1 MESASLLAKP
11 RKQASGFQRRI
22 AMPCNCCEMENNVF
36 GEDEAKAN
44 LKDYRKRGPAKQT
57 KLILEA
63 VRSLGLKDAA
73 LLDVGGGIGTIHHE
87 LLKDVAN
94 QATHVDASS
103 AYLKVATEEAKRL
116 GHEAQVKFIHA
127 DFTDVADELSQVDVV
142 TLDRV
147 VCCYPDFQNLLKSA
161 AGKSRKA
168 IALTYPR
175 ETWYIRMAIAV
186 GNFFQRLRNDPFR
199 VFVHPVNEM
208 ESLLNAEGLRKV
220 SVKRLFVWEMALYQR
235 NLE

>member
-1 MESASLLAKP
+1 
-11 RKQASGFQRRI
+11 
-22 AMPCNCCEMENNVF
+22 MENNTF

-57 KLILEA
+57 RLILEA
-63 VRSLGLKDAA
+63 VRSLGLKDAS

-87 LLKDVAN
+87 LLKDVAR

-103 AYLKVATEEAKRL
+103 AYLKVAAEEAKRL

-127 DFTDVADELSQVDVV
+127 DFTDVAEELPPVDVV

-147 VCCYPDFQNLLKSA
+147 VCCYPNMRALLKA
-161 AGKSRKA
+161 ASSKSRTA

-175 ETWYIRMAIAV
+175 ETWWTKAV
-186 GNFFQRLRNDPFR
+186 VKAANLFQRLRQDPFR
-199 VFVHPVNEM
+199 IFVHPVSEM
-208 ESLLNAEGLRKV
+208 ESLLNGEGLKRV
-220 SVKRLFVWEMALYQR
+220 STRRLLVWEMSLYQR
-235 NLE
+235 

>member
-1 MESASLLAKP
+1 
-11 RKQASGFQRRI
+11 
-22 AMPCNCCEMENNVF
+22 MPCNCCEMENNTF
-36 GEDEAKAN
+36 GEAEAKAN
-44 LKDYRKRGPAKQT
+44 LKDYRKRGPANQT

-87 LLKDVAN
+87 LLNDVARE
-94 QATHVDASS
+94 ATHVDASS

-127 DFTDVADELSQVDVV
+127 DFTDVAENLRQADVV

-147 VCCYPDFQNLLKSA
+147 VCCYPDFRSLLKA
-161 AGKSRKA
+161 ASSKSRTA

-175 ETWYIRMAIAV
+175 ETWYMKMAIGV
-186 GNFFQRLRNDPFR
+186 MNFFQKLMRDPFR
-199 VFVHPVNEM
+199 VFVHPVAEM
-208 ESLLNAEGLRKV
+208 EALLKDEGFTRTSVRK
-220 SVKRLFVWEMALYQR
+220 LFVWEMSLYR
-235 NLE
+235 R